1 MNTEIVERNQ
11 RLGPMCSFIV
21 AIMATHGGFDWLL
34 IRRDMKLVYVY
45 VLSIIMGVLMMDLFI
60 TPMIIFFVGVSCYHF
75 GRDFEY
81 LSLDPNYMLFGVI
94 LVTGTVLSPAG
105 SQTPFHISSNDR
117 PGLWIWM
124 KTLEELGMEE
134 LVISKITEI
143 CMVIWIFTIVFLIST
158 MKPKLV
164 TLCLVMIL
172 ATSTMTLPFI
182 GLAYMG
188 LIHVPIAIRSV
199 ELTHGSFPVNVWLLV
214 SILGSRRDVVS
225 LCTDHRA
232 LRFGIPIVTV
242 HVITNFL
249 WERRWI

>member
-1 MNTEIVERNQ
+1 MTTVKDQSPGFLIAWVMSIV
-11 RLGPMCSFIV
+11 
-21 AIMATHGGFDWLL
+21 ATHGGFDWLL
-34 IRRDMKLVYVY
+34 IRRDMKMVYIY
-45 VLSIIMGVLMMDLFI
+45 ILSIIVGVLMMDLFI
-60 TPMIIFFVGVSCYHF
+60 APMIIFFIGASCYHF

-81 LSLDPNYMLFGVI
+81 LSLDPNYMLFGVM
-94 LVTGTVLSPAG
+94 LVTGTVLAPPG
-105 SQTPFHISSNDR
+105 SETPFHITGGDK
-117 PGLWIWM
+117 PGLWIWFN
-124 KTLEELGMEE
+124 TLESLGMEE
-134 LVISKITEI
+134 LAMSKITEI
-143 CMVIWIFTIVFLIST
+143 CMVIWIFTIVFLFAT

-188 LIHVPIAIRSV
+188 LVHIPIAIRSV
-199 ELTHGSFPVNVWLLV
+199 ELTHGSFPVTVWLLI

-225 LCTDHRA
+225 LYTDHQA

-249 WERRWI
+249 WEKRWI